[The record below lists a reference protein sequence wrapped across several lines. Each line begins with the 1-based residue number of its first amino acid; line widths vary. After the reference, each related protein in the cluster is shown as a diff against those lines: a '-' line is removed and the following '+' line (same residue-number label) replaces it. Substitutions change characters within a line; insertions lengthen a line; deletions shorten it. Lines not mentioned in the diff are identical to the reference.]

1 MTLCDVIITSHKF
14 NLLTENIIALWLSVK
29 LIDTIPKE
37 NVNDSKVISVLWL
50 NLTQR
55 QLTTS
60 PFPFIPENL
69 QKEECQFSVLVNEF
83 LLL

>member
-1 MTLCDVIITSHKF
+1 MVIRMTLCDVIITSHKF

-29 LIDTIPKE
+29 SIDTIPKE

-55 QLTTS
+55 
-60 PFPFIPENL
+60 
-69 QKEECQFSVLVNEF
+69 
-83 LLL
+83 